1 MPWLQIHIA
10 TDSDNAEFI
19 SELLSAADALAVT
32 FRDAGDEPL
41 LQQSQEAKG
50 LWSQTQVTGLFN
62 NDADAQTII
71 NKVEAGLGKRP
82 VWHAETLADEDWTRS
97 WMERFTPMH
106 FGGDLWV
113 VPSWH
118 QAPHTDAANIF
129 LDPGLAF
136 GTGTHASTA
145 LCLSWLAEQ
154 NLTGKTVIDYGC
166 GSGILAIA
174 ALKLGAK
181 EAWGVDNDPL
191 ALPVAMEN
199 AEKNGVSDHLHTAL
213 PEDFPANRQADL
225 VLANILAEPLQQLAS
240 MITGHVKPGGQ
251 LVLAGLLAEQTEA
264 VAACYPDF
272 SFNKVER
279 DGWARLDGDKS
290 ASKKS

>member
-10 TDSDNAEFI
+10 SDSEHAEFI

-71 NKVEAGLGKRP
+71 NKVETGLGTRP

-97 WMERFTPMH
+97 WMERFQPMH
-106 FGGDLWV
+106 FGGQLWV

-118 QAPHTDAANIF
+118 QAPHPEAANIF

-145 LCLSWLAEQ
+145 LCLAWLAQ
-154 NLTGKTVIDYGC
+154 QDMAHKTVIDYGC

-174 ALKLGAK
+174 ALKLGASQ
-181 EAWGVDNDPL
+181 AWGIDNDPL

-199 AEKNGVSDHLHTAL
+199 AQKNEVSDRLHTAL
-213 PEDFPANRQADL
+213 PENFPAGQQADI
-225 VLANILAEPLQQLAS
+225 VLANILAEPLQQLADT
-240 MITGHVKPGGQ
+240 IAGHVKTGGQ
-251 LVLAGLLAEQTEA
+251 LVLAGLLDEQADA
-264 VAACYPDF
+264 VAACYPQF
-272 SFNKVER
+272 SLEKNGR
-279 DGWARLDGDKS
+279 DGWARLSGTKADRP
-290 ASKKS
+290 